1 MQPDRLPPGSE
12 DEQATPPPEVV
23 MPASPVSRPSSNH
36 AGELAEAL
44 QLIAHGSADEKVR
57 YIAER
62 DADWFVDHV
71 LDWDV
76 DYVDRDAAA
85 ARPVIDRAMLDRA
98 IARIA
103 LRDRTFP
110 ALQASA

>member
-1 MQPDRLPPGSE
+1 MSARQPVH
-12 DEQATPPPEVV
+12 A
-23 MPASPVSRPSSNH
+23 APVTDH
-36 AGELAEAL
+36 AVELATAL

-71 LDWDV
+71 LNWETSYVERDV
-76 DYVDRDAAA
+76 SDPPRLRLDG
-85 ARPVIDRAMLDRA
+85 AMLDRA
-98 IARIA
+98 VARLA

-110 ALQASA
+110 ALELGAA